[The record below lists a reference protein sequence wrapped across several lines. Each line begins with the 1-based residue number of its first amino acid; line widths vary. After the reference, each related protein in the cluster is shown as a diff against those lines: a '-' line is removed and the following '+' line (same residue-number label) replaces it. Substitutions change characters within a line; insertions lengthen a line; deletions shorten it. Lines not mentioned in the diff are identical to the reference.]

1 MQSVTILP
9 AGTRPGSRNF
19 QGITLERGELCTIVG
34 NTGSGKSRF
43 IKDVEQL
50 AHGDSVTR
58 RRCSWTAWRSRRNAA
73 SPCLPTGGPL
83 GAEYCASCLDA
94 RWKSSWPSMPSAGG
108 RRPRR
113 WRCWPWPMRS
123 PRSLL
128 PWAEPEPA
136 QRRQSRALMIATS
149 PCSATAPLSSST
161 RLRTPASTKSGR
173 WACFSVMTSWCWW
186 SPMTRTPP

>member
-9 AGTRPGSRNF
+9 GRDKTGKPEPF

-58 RRCSWTAWRSRRNAA
+58 RRVLLDGVEIPAERRQ
-73 SPCLPTGGPL
+73 SLSSHWWPTWGRI
-83 GAEYCASCLDA
+83 CASCWTL
-94 RWKSSWPSMPSAGG
+94 GG
-108 RRPRR
+108 RVPGPPCPVQGKETRR

-128 PWAEPEPA
+128 PWA
-136 QRRQSRALMIATS
+136 RA
-149 PCSATAPLSSST
+149 
-161 RLRTPASTKSGR
+161 
-173 WACFSVMTSWCWW
+173 
-186 SPMTRTPP
+186 